1 MRGISPR
8 RRLIILLRPIIAI
21 VVLGPEIYLRKSE
34 PFSQVFPLVI
44 VILFSIFAS
53 IIFFLLL
60 KISKRGTH
68 FDFSQ
73 TVCDTIIV
81 TGLVAFTGGLS
92 SPFTLLYF
100 LNIFE
105 GSLFLN
111 PSGSFTIASIVAA
124 AFIAMGVVWM
134 NRTLSIEEYELT
146 FNIEIVRYFLR
157 IFLFIL
163 FFYLTT
169 AFAVYFRGKFTAGSR
184 ALQAAIMTTDDIL
197 ENINTGIITIDREG
211 KIKHCNPA
219 AIKIL
224 SIPESNISNKQYMNI
239 FQKRL
244 QKFSELIQTFTNSEV
259 ERVQERLLIQ
269 NEEEA
274 VIPIMVTISY
284 MRRENINFGNILVNI
299 VDLTKEEEIQKR
311 LRTTDRMKTALE
323 LSAGIAHEI
332 RNPLASIQGALEV
345 ITREIK
351 SKGKISKLVELVL
364 KEAGRLN
371 SIIERFLQ
379 FVRLPRGEKKNIDLV
394 LILRDVIELIKNH
407 PSYNKEI
414 EIKTDFPHNKYI
426 VYIDPEQITQ
436 VFVNILLNAFSAVG
450 KKGKVEV
457 SFRERDNFFGIL
469 FADDGIGID
478 KHEIDSIFQPFFSKT
493 QGGSGLGLSVAHR
506 IVEQH
511 NGEIKVES
519 EKGKGSKFAIWLPKS
534 ET

>member
-21 VVLGPEIYLRKSE
+21 VVLGPEIYLRKNE
-34 PFSQVFPLVI
+34 PFSQVFPLVV
-44 VILFSIFAS
+44 VILISIFAS
-53 IIFFLLL
+53 IILFLILR
-60 KISKRGTH
+60 IGKRGSH

-92 SPFTLLYF
+92 SPYTLLFF

-105 GSLFLN
+105 GSLFLS
-111 PSGSFTIASIVAA
+111 PSGSFTITSIVVA

-134 NRTLSIEEYELT
+134 NRTLSVEEYELT
-146 FNIEIVRYFLR
+146 FNIEFVRHFLR
-157 IFLFIL
+157 IFLFVL

-184 ALQAAIMTTDDIL
+184 ALEAVIMTTDDIL
-197 ENINTGIITIDREG
+197 ENINSGIITITREG

-219 AIKIL
+219 VTQIL
-224 SIPESNISNKQYMNI
+224 SLTKSKITNRQFMDI
-239 FQKRL
+239 FQGRL
-244 QKFSELIQTFTNSEV
+244 QKFSKLIQKFSNSGA
-259 ERVQERLLIQ
+259 ERLQERLLIE
-269 NEEEA
+269 NEEEST
-274 VIPIMVTISY
+274 IPVMVTISY
-284 MRRENINFGNILVNI
+284 MRRQNVDFGSILINI

-351 SKGKISKLVELVL
+351 SERKIGKLVELVL

-379 FVRLPRGEKKNIDLV
+379 FVRLPRGEKKNSDLII
-394 LILRDVIELIKNH
+394 ILRDVIELIKNH
-407 PSYNKEI
+407 PTYNKEI
-414 EIKTDFPHNKYI
+414 EIKTDFPQKKYI
-426 VYIDPEQITQ
+426 ACVDPEQITQ

-450 KKGKVEV
+450 EKGTVKV
-457 SFRERDNFFGIL
+457 SLKERDDYFGIL
-469 FADDGIGID
+469 FSDDGVGID
-478 KHEIDSIFQPFFSKT
+478 EQELDRIFQPFFSKT

-506 IVEQH
+506 IIERH
-511 NGEIKVES
+511 RGEINVES
-519 EKGKGSKFAIWLPKS
+519 EKGKGSKFTVWLPKS
-534 ET
+534 KA